1 MKWLALADIHL
12 TGVLLLYLV
21 ARRHLTKREL
31 L

>member
-1 MKWLALADIHL
+1 MKWLALADIQR

-21 ARRHLTKREL
+21 ASRHLTKCEL